1 MIKSA
6 FVISVFLIDHAWTY
20 EVNYARSQLKAVPGL
35 ADRMALL
42 MGVTSK
48 SHNKGAF
55 SGGHEGGRGEGRLT
69 LLSDSVLNKCFI
81 MFPIPRWCHIKVPLT
96 LQLAFFW

>member
-6 FVISVFLIDHAWTY
+6 FVISVFLIDHSWTY

-48 SHNKGAF
+48 SLNMGAF
-55 SGGHEGGRGEGRLT
+55 SRRPWSGGGGGVT
-69 LLSDSVLNKCFI
+69 LLSESVLNKVNV
-81 MFPIPRWCHIKVPLT
+81 K
-96 LQLAFFW
+96 

>member
-1 MIKSA
+1 MINSA
-6 FVISVFLIDHAWTY
+6 FVISVFLIDHSWTY

-48 SHNKGAF
+48 SLNMGVF
-55 SGGHEGGRGEGRLT
+55 SRRPWSGGGGVT
-69 LLSDSVLNKCFI
+69 LLSESVLNKI
-81 MFPIPRWCHIKVPLT
+81 NVK
-96 LQLAFFW
+96 

>member
-48 SHNKGAF
+48 SLNMGAF
-55 SGGHEGGRGEGRLT
+55 SRR
-69 LLSDSVLNKCFI
+69 
-81 MFPIPRWCHIKVPLT
+81 P
-96 LQLAFFW
+96 

>member
-6 FVISVFLIDHAWTY
+6 FVVSVFLIDHSWTY

-35 ADRMALL
+35 ADRMTLL

-48 SHNKGAF
+48 SLSMGAF
-55 SGGHEGGRGEGRLT
+55 SRRPCGGGGGGGGT
-69 LLSDSVLNKCFI
+69 PFCV
-81 MFPIPRWCHIKVPLT
+81 KVC
-96 LQLAFFW
+96 

>member
-1 MIKSA
+1 MINSA
-6 FVISVFLIDHAWTY
+6 FVISVFLIDLSWTY

-48 SHNKGAF
+48 SLNVGVF
-55 SGGHEGGRGEGRLT
+55 SRR
-69 LLSDSVLNKCFI
+69 
-81 MFPIPRWCHIKVPLT
+81 P
-96 LQLAFFW
+96 